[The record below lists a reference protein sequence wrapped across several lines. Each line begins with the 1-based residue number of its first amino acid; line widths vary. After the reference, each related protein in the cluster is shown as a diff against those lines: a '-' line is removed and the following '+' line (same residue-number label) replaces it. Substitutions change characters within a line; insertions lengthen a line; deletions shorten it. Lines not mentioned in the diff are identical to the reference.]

1 MINTCLIR
9 LAATAGT
16 QLVKTFEQYCHYQ
29 YAYRILSHILRH
41 WTKTS
46 SIEDRAL
53 DVLFF
58 HPSDPCCGPP
68 AGLSQQSPFL
78 QVTSSA
84 VRPLT
89 KIPHCCTYIILGF
102 FRPQCGRSTVSAST
116 QRIFGLLSHYLNN
129 YLSPRF
135 FISS

>member
-46 SIEDRAL
+46 SIEDRAQMFYSSIL
-53 DVLFF
+53 PT
-58 HPSDPCCGPP
+58 PSGAPP
-68 AGLSQQSPFL
+68 GLSQQSPFL